1 VNALRFLR
9 PECVQLR
16 LATSA
21 SAPTVDETEAQR
33 RNRLNREKEAVM
45 AELAELLG
53 RSGQVANPSK
63 FMRDLINRERKASTA
78 VANGIA
84 IPHVRTMQARSFIM
98 GLARAQDAGV
108 YFASLDGEP
117 TRLFFLLASPPY
129 EDRLYLQVY
138 RELAGLIQDEE
149 AMASL
154 FTATAVQDVFNALR
168 VHLDR

>member
-9 PECVQLR
+9 PECIKLS
-16 LATSA
+16 LATVA
-21 SAPTVDETEAQR
+21 SEAPEAEGDAPR

-45 AELAELLG
+45 EELCDLLTS
-53 RSGQVANPSK
+53 SGQVANPSK
-63 FMRDLINRERKASTA
+63 FLRDLVNRERKASTA
-78 VANGIA
+78 VAHHIA
-84 IPHVRTMQARSFIM
+84 IPHVRTMQAKSFIM
-98 GLARAQDAGV
+98 GLARAQGEGV
-108 YFASLDGEP
+108 YFASSDGEP

-154 FTATAVQDVFNALR
+154 FAARSTQDVFNALR
-168 VHLDR
+168 THLDR